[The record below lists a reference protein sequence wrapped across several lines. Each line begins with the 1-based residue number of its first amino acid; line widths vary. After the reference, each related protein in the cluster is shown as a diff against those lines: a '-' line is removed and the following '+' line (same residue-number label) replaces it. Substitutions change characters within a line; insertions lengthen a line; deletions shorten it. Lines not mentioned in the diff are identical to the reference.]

1 MFLVSKNIIFTTCNL
16 NKIMKTKYQVN
27 QNVQIKGGIE
37 KFIITDFEIF
47 EDTILYYISNGKAYP
62 EDMLQEE
69 DCDDL
74 DKNLTNFI
82 QIFELVITN
91 YINNQQKNLIESEDR
106 HNKILEKIKS
116 SEYIQEIKNKIK
128 NYQI

>member
-1 MFLVSKNIIFTTCNL
+1 MVSKNIIFTTSTL

-27 QNVQIKGGIE
+27 QNVKIKGGIE
-37 KFIITDFEIF
+37 KSTITDFEIF
-47 EDTILYYISNGKAYP
+47 EGTILYYTNNGKAYP

-74 DKNLTNFI
+74 DKNLNNFM

-91 YINNQQKNLIESEDR
+91 YITNQQKNLIESEDR

-116 SEYIQEIKNKIK
+116 PEYIQEIKDKIK

>member
-1 MFLVSKNIIFTTCNL
+1 
-16 NKIMKTKYQVN
+16 MKTKYQVN
-27 QNVQIKGGIE
+27 QNIKIKGGVE
-37 KFIITDFEIF
+37 KFVITDFEIF
-47 EDTILYYISNGKAYP
+47 EDIILYYTSDGNAYP

-69 DCDDL
+69 DCDVL
-74 DKNLTNFI
+74 NKNLINFI

-91 YINNQQKNLIESEDR
+91 YINNQQKNLVESEDR

>member
-1 MFLVSKNIIFTTCNL
+1 
-16 NKIMKTKYQVN
+16 MKTKYQVN
-27 QNVQIKGGIE
+27 QNVKIKGGIE
-37 KFIITDFEIF
+37 KLIITDFEIF
-47 EDTILYYISNGKAYP
+47 EDIILYYTNNGSAYP
-62 EDMLQEE
+62 EDMLEEE
-69 DCDDL
+69 DCDNL

-82 QIFELVITN
+82 QIFDLVITN
-91 YINNQQKNLIESEDR
+91 YINNQHKNLVETEDR

>member
-1 MFLVSKNIIFTTCNL
+1 MSA
-16 NKIMKTKYQVN
+16 
-27 QNVQIKGGIE
+27 
-37 KFIITDFEIF
+37 
-47 EDTILYYISNGKAYP
+47 S
-62 EDMLQEE
+62 
-69 DCDDL
+69 
-74 DKNLTNFI
+74 LTNFI

>member
-1 MFLVSKNIIFTTCNL
+1 
-16 NKIMKTKYQVN
+16 MKTKYQVN
-27 QNVQIKGGIE
+27 QNVKVKGGIE

-47 EDTILYYISNGKAYP
+47 EGIILYYGSNGNAYP
-62 EDMLQEE
+62 EDMLEE

-74 DKNLTNFI
+74 DKNLINFI

-91 YINNQQKNLIESEDR
+91 YINNQQKNLVESEDR
-106 HNKILEKIKS
+106 HNRILEKIKS

>member
-1 MFLVSKNIIFTTCNL
+1 
-16 NKIMKTKYQVN
+16 MKTKYQVN

-47 EDTILYYISNGKAYP
+47 EGITLYYTNNGKAYP

-69 DCDDL
+69 DCNDL
-74 DKNLTNFI
+74 DKSLSNFI
-82 QIFELVITN
+82 KIFELVITN
-91 YINNQQKNLIESEDR
+91 YINNQQKNLMESENR

-116 SEYIQEIKNKIK
+116 PKYIQEIKDKIK

>member
-1 MFLVSKNIIFTTCNL
+1 
-16 NKIMKTKYQVN
+16 MKTKYQVN
-27 QNVQIKGGIE
+27 QNVKVKGGIE
-37 KFIITDFEIF
+37 KFVITDFEIF
-47 EDTILYYISNGKAYP
+47 EGTILYYTNNGNAYP

-69 DCDDL
+69 DCNDL
-74 DKNLTNFI
+74 DKNLNNFM

-91 YINNQQKNLIESEDR
+91 YITNQQKNLIESEDR

-116 SEYIQEIKNKIK
+116 PEYIQEIKDKIN

>member
-1 MFLVSKNIIFTTCNL
+1 MFLVSKNIIFTTRNL